1 MLLAS
6 ISHAS
11 PLSASF
17 LLRQKSSHFYSH
29 GYFPGASCLYRTN
42 IGNGFGSLRCIAQ
55 LSELAPAASAV
66 YGTLL
71 LGGGLFAYTRSGSKG
86 SFIGGVSGGILMA
99 TAYFLM
105 QVPETRI
112 VADALGFGSAL
123 LFSAVFALTFTP
135 HLEGNCA
142 AWVMSMP
149 DIPDFSIEQRHW
161 GSEFMMDLRGS
172 QQVLGGV
179 VVELR

>member
-123 LFSAVFALTFTP
+123 LFSAVFGRDDQLQVFSTP
-135 HLEGNCA
+135 E
-142 AWVMSMP
+142 
-149 DIPDFSIEQRHW
+149 
-161 GSEFMMDLRGS
+161 
-172 QQVLGGV
+172 
-179 VVELR
+179 